1 MDEDV
6 KKEFEKIRE
15 EIQNQYQDAIGALSD
30 ELAEFRTEMSAN
42 IAEMGKLLG
51 DRAKAQDDNIKS
63 HLNSIGDV
71 VQGVEKNIVQGNE
84 IISDEIGK
92 MERRLIARLDKLD
105 SVVFATQAEED
116 E

>member
-42 IAEMGKLLG
+42 LAEMGKQLG
-51 DRAKAQDDNIKS
+51 EKSEAQDDLLKS
-63 HLNSIGDV
+63 HMNTTTDV

-84 IISDEIGK
+84 IITDEIGK
-92 MERRLIARLDKLD
+92 MERRLIARLDKLEA
-105 SVVFATQAEED
+105 VVFSTQIEED
-116 E
+116 D